1 MKIILIISQVWKSLF
16 YAIFRIII
24 QLWFMEGHMEGGKFH
39 PHSNDEKKQVSTDQV
54 KEVEESTIDKTDVEK
69 LKEQKS

>member
-1 MKIILIISQVWKSLF
+1 
-16 YAIFRIII
+16 
-24 QLWFMEGHMEGGKFH
+24 MEGGKFH